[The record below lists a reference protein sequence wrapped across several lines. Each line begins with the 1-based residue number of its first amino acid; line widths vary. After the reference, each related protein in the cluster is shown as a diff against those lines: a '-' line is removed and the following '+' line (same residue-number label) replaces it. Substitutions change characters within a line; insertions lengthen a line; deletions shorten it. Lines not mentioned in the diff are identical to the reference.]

1 MDSTVEILD
10 GDRVRLS
17 VAVDADEFEVAVDAA
32 FRRIGQGLRLPGF
45 RPGKAPRRVLEAR
58 IGREAGRQE
67 ALEHALPDYYGRA
80 LVHHEVDAI
89 GRPEIRITGGAD
101 SGSVT
106 FDAVI
111 PVRPQLSISGHRN
124 LRLEIMSPEVSNDEV
139 EAQVD
144 ALRSQLAT
152 LEAVE
157 RPVAQGDLVTIDV
170 EGVRGGE
177 PVPGLT
183 ATEYL
188 YEVGSG
194 TVTPDLDDYLNGA
207 SVGDDLEFEAD
218 YRDGEG
224 QVSFSVSVKAV
235 QTRLLPELDDELAAE
250 VSQFSTAEAL
260 VSDLRDRIGHAKR
273 HQVGMLAR
281 DAAARAVADLVTIE
295 VPPDLVESE
304 IDERFRDL
312 DARLRSQGLDLERYL
327 EATDRE
333 PDEIRE
339 EFREAA
345 EVAVRVDL
353 GLRAVAYVEYLDEN
367 DERLD
372 SYLDAMAVQTE
383 LDVDEVRARLADSGR
398 MLEVR
403 ADVSKRAALE
413 WLLDSADIVDEAG
426 NPVDRELLEPPEPV
440 IPEEVVAVD
449 ETDEVDPDNNG
460 GTGVD
465 REDGEPAGDE
475 EEDA

>member
-1 MDSTVEILD
+1 MDSTVETLD

-58 IGREAGRQE
+58 IGLEAGRQE

-111 PVRPQLSISGHRN
+111 PVRPRLSISGHRN
-124 LRLEIMSPEVSNDEV
+124 LRLEIMSPEVSNEEV

-157 RPVAQGDLVTIDV
+157 RPAAQGDLVTIDV

-188 YEVGSG
+188 YEVGSA

-224 QVSFSVSVKAV
+224 QVLS
-235 QTRLLPELDDELAAE
+235 L
-250 VSQFSTAEAL
+250 
-260 VSDLRDRIGHAKR
+260 IH
-273 HQVGMLAR
+273 
-281 DAAARAVADLVTIE
+281 I
-295 VPPDLVESE
+295 
-304 IDERFRDL
+304 
-312 DARLRSQGLDLERYL
+312 
-327 EATDRE
+327 
-333 PDEIRE
+333 
-339 EFREAA
+339 
-345 EVAVRVDL
+345 
-353 GLRAVAYVEYLDEN
+353 
-367 DERLD
+367 
-372 SYLDAMAVQTE
+372 
-383 LDVDEVRARLADSGR
+383 
-398 MLEVR
+398 
-403 ADVSKRAALE
+403 
-413 WLLDSADIVDEAG
+413 
-426 NPVDRELLEPPEPV
+426 
-440 IPEEVVAVD
+440 
-449 ETDEVDPDNNG
+449 
-460 GTGVD
+460 
-465 REDGEPAGDE
+465 
-475 EEDA
+475 